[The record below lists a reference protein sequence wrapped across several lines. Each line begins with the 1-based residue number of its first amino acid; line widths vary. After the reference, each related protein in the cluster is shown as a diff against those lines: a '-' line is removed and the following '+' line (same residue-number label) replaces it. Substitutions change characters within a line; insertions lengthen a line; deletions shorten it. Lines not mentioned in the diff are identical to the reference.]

1 MTTNAL
7 KTVCAIAAATAG
19 AAIADTAPMSAPPVT
34 TAADDLVAISNGV
47 LTAVVSLHGAELK
60 SVRMGDFEYL
70 WQQDPDRPS
79 GLATVLFP
87 ICGSLYQGRYTFEG
101 REYTMPGHGFACQSL
116 FRAER
121 SPDGTCAVFTLE
133 SNDATKAMYPF
144 DFSLD
149 ISFQLAGPVLVIGAT
164 VRNTGSSTMP
174 FAYGGHP
181 GFNVPLGGEG
191 RFEDWFLEFAPG
203 TNPDSFEFGEH
214 GLITGHKRALPLA
227 EGSRL
232 PLRHDL
238 FNGPGLFL
246 DRVGGQVSLRSETST
261 RSVTVRFPD
270 MPNVGFWHAA
280 GEAPF
285 LCIEPWG
292 GLPSYDGVPDDFAT
306 RPNMVRLAPGTE
318 TTLRFSI
325 EFHE

>member
-1 MTTNAL
+1 MTTATL
-7 KTVCAIAAATAG
+7 KTVCAMAATAAG
-19 AAIADTAPMSAPPVT
+19 AVIADTAPTSATPATP
-34 TAADDLVAISNGV
+34 AADTPVVISNGA
-47 LTAVVSLHGAELK
+47 LAAAISPQGAELK
-60 SVRMGDFEYL
+60 SIRMGDVEYM
-70 WQQDPDRPS
+70 WQETPDRPS
-79 GLATVLFP
+79 GIAPVLFP

-101 REYTMPGHGFACQSL
+101 REYTLPGHGFACRSL

-133 SNDATKAMYPF
+133 SDDATKAMYPF
-144 DFSLD
+144 DFSLT
-149 ISFQLAGPVLVIGAT
+149 IAFRLAGPILFVEAT
-164 VRNTGSSTMP
+164 VRNTGASTMP

-203 TNPDSFEFGEH
+203 SNPDAFEFGNG
-214 GLITGHKRALPLA
+214 GLVNGRKHALPLVN
-227 EGSRL
+227 GNRL

-246 DRVGGQVSLRSETST
+246 DRSGGEVTLRSETST
-261 RSVTVRFPD
+261 RSVTVRYPD
-270 MPNVGFWHAA
+270 MPNVGFWHAS

-292 GLPSYDGVPDDFAT
+292 GLPSTDGVPDDFAT
-306 RPNMVRLAPGTE
+306 RPNMVRLAPGAE
-318 TTLRFSI
+318 TTLRFSA
-325 EFHE
+325 EFR